1 MILDFFSWQM
11 TFFRGGP
18 RGAPP
23 QKNIQNFV
31 PKVSRYIDRKSQKI
45 FRPFSALNKL

>member
-1 MILDFFSWQM
+1 MISDFFSWQM

-23 QKNIQNFV
+23 QKNVQNLV
-31 PKVSRYIDRKSQKI
+31 PKDIRYIDRKSQKI
-45 FRPFSALNKL
+45 IGHF

>member
-1 MILDFFSWQM
+1 M

-23 QKNIQNFV
+23 KKKVKIFV
-31 PKVSRYIDRKSQKI
+31 PKVNRYRDRKSQKKTKKNEM
-45 FRPFSALNKL
+45 FEVKNFV